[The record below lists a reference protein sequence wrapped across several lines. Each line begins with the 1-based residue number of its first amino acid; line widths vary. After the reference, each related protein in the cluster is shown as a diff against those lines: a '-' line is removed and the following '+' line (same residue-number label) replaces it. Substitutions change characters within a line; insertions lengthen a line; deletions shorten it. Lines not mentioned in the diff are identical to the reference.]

1 MPESQLLEL
10 KDMVS
15 INKVFFC
22 LLSDGWN
29 DISAINYLLKSVLL
43 ISPFA
48 NTDLFVDTFVYDILL
63 NEFGYKSAILQTFSK
78 YVEAMNIGMYL
89 VQSNYFLSKIKLIAN
104 PMSSSLK
111 MQLACIK
118 LKLVKIMKR

>member
-15 INKVFFC
+15 INKVFC

-48 NTDLFVDTFVYDILL
+48 NTDLFVDICVYDIFL
-63 NEFGYKSAILQTFSK
+63 NEIGCKSAILQTF
-78 YVEAMNIGMYL
+78 
-89 VQSNYFLSKIKLIAN
+89 F
-104 PMSSSLK
+104 
-111 MQLACIK
+111 
-118 LKLVKIMKR
+118 

>member
-15 INKVFFC
+15 INKVFFFC

-63 NEFGYKSAILQTFSK
+63 NEFVYKSEILQSFSK
-78 YVEAMNIGMYL
+78 YVEAMNIGT
-89 VQSNYFLSKIKLIAN
+89 
-104 PMSSSLK
+104 
-111 MQLACIK
+111 
-118 LKLVKIMKR
+118 

>member
-15 INKVFFC
+15 INKVFC

-48 NTDLFVDTFVYDILL
+48 NTDLFVDICGYDILL
-63 NEFGYKSAILQTFSK
+63 NEFGCKSAILLAFFK
-78 YVEAMNIGMYL
+78 YVETMNIGT
-89 VQSNYFLSKIKLIAN
+89 
-104 PMSSSLK
+104 
-111 MQLACIK
+111 
-118 LKLVKIMKR
+118 

>member
-48 NTDLFVDTFVYDILL
+48 NTDLFVDTFVYAFFL
-63 NEFGYKSAILQTFSK
+63 NEFGCKVLFYKL
-78 YVEAMNIGMYL
+78 
-89 VQSNYFLSKIKLIAN
+89 FLD
-104 PMSSSLK
+104 M
-111 MQLACIK
+111 
-118 LKLVKIMKR
+118 